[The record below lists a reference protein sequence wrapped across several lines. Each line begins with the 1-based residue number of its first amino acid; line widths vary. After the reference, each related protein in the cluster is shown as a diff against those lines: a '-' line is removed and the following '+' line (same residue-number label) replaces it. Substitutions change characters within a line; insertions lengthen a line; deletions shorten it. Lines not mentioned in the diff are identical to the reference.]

1 MASEIEDPAIWENF
15 SKDFAWGLQSVL
27 AVTQPEI
34 VVIGAGVGAHLQK
47 FIGPLEHQLKKLE
60 NKMVRIPPVAQAKRA
75 EGAVIYGCYEFIKQ
89 HQ

>member
-1 MASEIEDPAIWENF
+1 
-15 SKDFAWGLQSVL
+15 
-27 AVTQPEI
+27 

-60 NKMVRIPPVAQAKRA
+60 NKMVKIPPVAQAKRA